1 MIKRPSLAKIQFM
14 AFGTT
19 TFDGSDELTI
29 HIPEPATWNRNAT
42 TQESSTLGNSFH
54 TAVNATIY
62 MWQSPLSLFRLSNDQ
77 SRQKARRPKDLVK
90 RMGSGKLNS
99 GCSPRDFREQG
110 WLTESFRVKR
120 YTLVFPRKQSD
131 TRIDFRIGIHECL
144 LAIQVSE
151 VTADA
156 DGLHTVAF
164 TESSLPI
171 RFEGI
176 GLPFTE
182 NTTDV
187 STE

>member
-1 MIKRPSLAKIQFM
+1 
-14 AFGTT
+14 
-19 TFDGSDELTI
+19 
-29 HIPEPATWNRNAT
+29 
-42 TQESSTLGNSFH
+42 
-54 TAVNATIY
+54 
-62 MWQSPLSLFRLSNDQ
+62 
-77 SRQKARRPKDLVK
+77 
-90 RMGSGKLNS
+90 MGSGKLNS